1 MELVSDYTYNPD
13 YTKTWSEL
21 MEDHGKFMEAVKDR
35 SKPTVLAL
43 KGFGTVDVAHLRTHD
58 DLAGQAFDLRAR
70 LAAYWRSIVL
80 RLPLLDSLALHIL
93 RGVKRLAEN
102 DLDVALSDELLGNK
116 MAGVERMLAPSPA
129 TGSKRQR
136 LKKSIELLQQSKE
149 AVADI
154 MDRISAAGEV

>member
-1 MELVSDYTYNPD
+1 MELVADYTSNPD

-21 MEDHGKFMEAVKDR
+21 MEGHGKLMEAVKDH
-35 SKPTVLAL
+35 SQPSALTL
-43 KGFGTVDVAHLRTHD
+43 KGFGRVEVAHMRIHD

-80 RLPLLDSLALHIL
+80 RLVDGLALHVL
-93 RGVKRLAEN
+93 RGVKRLAED
-102 DLDVALSDELLGNK
+102 DLEVALSDELLGNK
-116 MAGVERMLAPSPA
+116 MAGVERMLASSPA

-136 LKKSIELLQQSKE
+136 LKNSIVLLQQSKE